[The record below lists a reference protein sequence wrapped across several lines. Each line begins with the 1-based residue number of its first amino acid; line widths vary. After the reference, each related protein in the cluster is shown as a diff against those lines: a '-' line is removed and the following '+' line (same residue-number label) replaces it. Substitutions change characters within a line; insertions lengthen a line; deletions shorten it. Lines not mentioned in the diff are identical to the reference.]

1 MKSEEIVN
9 RVANSN
15 IITFDLEKYYIEGER
30 VVIDIKD
37 LLFQG
42 QILREKDV
50 REYVSSQNWSSFE
63 NKFVA
68 LTCSVDAIIPT
79 WAYMLIAI
87 HVSPFAKKVVFGTS
101 EDLEREIFQQKMLE
115 INWTDFANCKV
126 VIKGCSKINVPQSL
140 FVEVVNKLRPIA
152 NSIMF
157 GEPCSTV
164 PLFKKAK
171 TQ

>member
-15 IITFDLEKYYIEGER
+15 IITFDLEKYYTEGER

-50 REYVSSQNWSSFE
+50 RVYVSSQNWQSFE

-68 LTCSVDAIIPT
+68 ITCSVDAIIPT

-87 HVSPFAKKVVFGTS
+87 HVSPFAKKVVLGTS
-101 EDLEREIFQQKMLE
+101 EDLEREIFLQQIKE
-115 INWTDFANCKV
+115 IDWSEFNSSKV

-164 PLFKKAK
+164 PLYKKAK

>member
-9 RVANSN
+9 RVANSS
-15 IITFDLEKYYIEGER
+15 IITFNLEKYYTEGER
-30 VVIDIKD
+30 AAIDIKD

-42 QILREKDV
+42 QILREKDL
-50 REYVSSQNWSSFE
+50 RQYVSAENWQSFE

-68 LTCSVDAIIPT
+68 ITCSVDAIIPT
-79 WAYMLIAI
+79 WAYMLVAI
-87 HVSPFAKKVVFGTS
+87 HVSPFAKKVVFGTL
-101 EDLEREIFQQKMLE
+101 EDLETELFKEKIAEIDWAQYSNSK
-115 INWTDFANCKV
+115 I
-126 VIKGCSKINVPQSL
+126 VIKGCSKINVPPSL

-164 PLFKKAK
+164 PLFKRGK
-171 TQ
+171 QQ